1 MIRKEWIGEA
11 GKCIAFACLL
21 FFSAVFVLMIS
32 RDMEHLEL
40 FSDKLGLILGG
51 YILGV
56 AAVRLISGLPLVKK
70 IGEWCG
76 ILFHGFASVYWI
88 GLLSLLCSIVGES
101 LEAYI
106 RYIFI
111 ANVLVLAG
119 VYVGRYLYLRRVA
132 QEMNRG
138 RSVKNFVLLEDLERR
153 PKNEDE
159 FMEWVEDYCKKSGLD
174 YEVLQYGIP
183 SLIVMDGVRYRVQ
196 VTEYCSMASGIVPA
210 MEFTVL

>member
-1 MIRKEWIGEA
+1 MTKREWIGEA

-32 RDMEHLEL
+32 HDMEHLEL
-40 FSDKLGLILGG
+40 FSDKLGVILGG

-56 AAVRLISGLPLVKK
+56 AAVRLISCLPLAKK

-88 GLLSLLCSIVGES
+88 GLLSLLCSIAGES

-106 RYIFI
+106 RYILM
-111 ANVLVLAG
+111 ANILALAG
-119 VYVGRYLYLRRVA
+119 VYAARYLHLRQIA
-132 QEMNRG
+132 QEMNQG
-138 RSVKNFVLLEDLERR
+138 RSIKNFVLLEDLERR

-159 FMEWVEDYCKKSGLD
+159 FMEWVEAYCKKSGLD
-174 YEVLQYGIP
+174 YEVIQYGIP
-183 SLIVMDGVRYRVQ
+183 SLVVMDGVRYRVQ

>member
-76 ILFHGFASVYWI
+76 ILFHGFAYVYWI

-119 VYVGRYLYLRRVA
+119 VYVGRYLHLRRVA

-174 YEVLQYGIP
+174 YEVIQYGIP

-210 MEFTVL
+210 MEFTVI

>member
-1 MIRKEWIGEA
+1 
-11 GKCIAFACLL
+11 
-21 FFSAVFVLMIS
+21 
-32 RDMEHLEL
+32 
-40 FSDKLGLILGG
+40 
-51 YILGV
+51 
-56 AAVRLISGLPLVKK
+56 
-70 IGEWCG
+70 
-76 ILFHGFASVYWI
+76 
-88 GLLSLLCSIVGES
+88 
-101 LEAYI
+101 
-106 RYIFI
+106 
-111 ANVLVLAG
+111 
-119 VYVGRYLYLRRVA
+119 
-132 QEMNRG
+132 MNRG